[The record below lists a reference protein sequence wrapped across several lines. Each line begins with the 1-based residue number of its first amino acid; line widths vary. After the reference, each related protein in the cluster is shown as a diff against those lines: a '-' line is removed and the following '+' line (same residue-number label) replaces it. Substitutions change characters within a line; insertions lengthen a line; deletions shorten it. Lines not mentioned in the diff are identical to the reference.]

1 MNNIFR
7 VPCAVLFLFLVLSST
22 GCAGKVPNSLS
33 ESQMQAI
40 SHNQRGIKYAARGD
54 NLQAVVEFSEALKI
68 SRSIENSEGIVVAL
82 VNSSRVHR
90 HAGDAKAAL
99 AAISG
104 AIPYTQPLALLY
116 AEVAFEMAQVKLL
129 AGDLNEA
136 SEWASK
142 AVAADNSSTRGMMIN
157 LLARIHFLKG
167 NIAEAELKAQEAL
180 LINRNNGV
188 RAEEANSLRTLGD
201 IKAIAADR
209 SVEAAAYYNQ
219 ALVIDK
225 VLGKSGKIV
234 ADLRALARLA
244 QSQNDSGRA
253 LEFYSRAFTASRAD
267 GDLSGASEDLMNM
280 SLIHE
285 KRGEMELSR
294 RLLTERD
301 NILKNIR
308 TPQ

>member
-7 VPCAVLFLFLVLSST
+7 VPCAVLFFFLILAAV

-40 SHNQRGIKYAARGD
+40 SHNQRGIKHAARGD
-54 NLQAVVEFSEALKI
+54 NLQALVEFSEALKI

-82 VNSSRVHR
+82 LNCSRVHR

-99 AAISG
+99 TAISG
-104 AIPYTQPLALLY
+104 AIPHAPRQMPLY
-116 AEVAFEMAQVKLL
+116 AEVAFEVAQVKLL
-129 AGDLNEA
+129 SGNLNEA
-136 SEWASK
+136 SEWASQ

-157 LLARIHFLKG
+157 LLARILFLKG
-167 NIAEAELKAQEAL
+167 NMAEAELKAQEAL

-201 IKAIAADR
+201 VKAKTNR
-209 SVEAAAYYNQ
+209 GVEAAAYYNQ
-219 ALVIDK
+219 ALEIDK

-244 QSQNDSGRA
+244 ESLNDSGQA
-253 LEFYSRAFTASRAD
+253 LEFYSRAFAASRAN
-267 GDLSGASEDLMNM
+267 GDLSGASEDLTKM

-285 KRGEMELSR
+285 KRGDIELSQ
-294 RLLTERD
+294 RLLTERA
-301 NILKNIR
+301 NILKNIQ
-308 TPQ
+308 TQQ

>member
-7 VPCAVLFLFLVLSST
+7 VPCAVLFFFLILAAV

-54 NLQAVVEFSEALKI
+54 NLQALVEFSEALKI

-82 VNSSRVHR
+82 LNCSRVHR

-99 AAISG
+99 TAISG
-104 AIPYTQPLALLY
+104 AIPHAPRQMPLY
-116 AEVAFEMAQVKLL
+116 AEVAFEVAQVKLL
-129 AGDLNEA
+129 SGNLNEA
-136 SEWASK
+136 SEWASQ

-157 LLARIHFLKG
+157 LLARILFLKG
-167 NIAEAELKAQEAL
+167 NMAEAELKAQEAL

-201 IKAIAADR
+201 VKAKTNR
-209 SVEAAAYYNQ
+209 GVEAAAYYNQ
-219 ALVIDK
+219 ALEIDK

-244 QSQNDSGRA
+244 ESLNDSGQA
-253 LEFYSRAFTASRAD
+253 LEFYSRAFAASRAN
-267 GDLSGASEDLMNM
+267 GDLSGASEDLTKM

-285 KRGEMELSR
+285 KRGDIELSQ
-294 RLLTERD
+294 RLLTERA
-301 NILKNIR
+301 NILKNFR
-308 TPQ
+308 TQQ